1 MLLFSIFMVALSLT
15 VTCSSACLSLHVLYR
30 DAKLW
35 AITLIILIAWH
46 LTLEGWWLLWYNF
59 IISML
64 IYAIQSTNKFF
75 FLHILL
81 SVGYRSSARES
92 KATTLTVPEQQRTTH
107 HRSRSVSPHRGDD
120 QGRPRSRLPNVP
132 LQR

>member
-75 FLHILL
+75 F
-81 SVGYRSSARES
+81 SPY
-92 KATTLTVPEQQRTTH
+92 TF
-107 HRSRSVSPHRGDD
+107 VSG
-120 QGRPRSRLPNVP
+120 L
-132 LQR
+132 